1 MLEIKQLTKTY
12 NTNTIFKALNLSVAD
27 GEVLSI
33 VGPSGIGKTTLIK
46 ILAGLETADA
56 GEVRLN
62 GEQLAIDGT
71 RADAKVGLIFQDFN
85 LFPNYT
91 VIENIM
97 LAPINVSRLSRDAA
111 KAKATALLATLG
123 MTDKADLYPYQLSG
137 GQKQRVAIAR
147 ALAMDPKIL
156 AYDEPT
162 SGLDEASTKQVAEV
176 VKTLKAQGVTQL
188 IITHDQPFAEM
199 VSDRV
204 FVFATEVSRWW

>member
-46 ILAGLETADA
+46 ILAGLETADD

-62 GEQLAIDGT
+62 DEQLAIDGT

-204 FVFATEVSRWW
+204 FDFATEVSR

>member
-62 GEQLAIDGT
+62 GEPLAIDGT

-97 LAPINVSRLSRDAA
+97 LAPINASRLSRDAA
-111 KAKATALLATLG
+111 KAKATTLLATLG

-204 FVFATEVSRWW
+204 FDFATEVSR

>member
-111 KAKATALLATLG
+111 KAKATALLTTLG
-123 MTDKADLYPYQLSG
+123 MADKAVLYPYQLSG

-204 FVFATEVSRWW
+204 FDFATEVSR

>member
-12 NTNTIFKALNLSVAD
+12 TTNTIFKALDLSVAD

-62 GEQLAIDGT
+62 GEQLDIDGT

-111 KAKATALLATLG
+111 KAKATALLTTLG
-123 MTDKADLYPYQLSG
+123 MADKAALYPYQLSG

-162 SGLDEASTKQVAEV
+162 SGLDEALTKQVAEV

-204 FVFATEVSRWW
+204 FDFATEVSR

>member
-62 GEQLAIDGT
+62 DEQLAIDGT

-97 LAPINVSRLSRDAA
+97 LATINVSRLSRDAA

-204 FVFATEVSRWW
+204 FDFATEVSR

>member
-12 NTNTIFKALNLSVAD
+12 DTNTIFKALNLSVAD

-111 KAKATALLATLG
+111 KAKAIALLATLG

-204 FVFATEVSRWW
+204 FDFATEVSR

>member
-62 GEQLAIDGT
+62 DEQLAIDGT

-123 MTDKADLYPYQLSG
+123 MTDKAD
-137 GQKQRVAIAR
+137 
-147 ALAMDPKIL
+147 
-156 AYDEPT
+156 
-162 SGLDEASTKQVAEV
+162 
-176 VKTLKAQGVTQL
+176 
-188 IITHDQPFAEM
+188 
-199 VSDRV
+199 
-204 FVFATEVSRWW
+204 

>member
-46 ILAGLETADA
+46 ILAGLETADD

-62 GEQLAIDGT
+62 DEQLAIDGT

-176 VKTLKAQGVTQL
+176 VKTLKAQSVTQL

-204 FVFATEVSRWW
+204 FDFATEVSR

>member
-204 FVFATEVSRWW
+204 FDFATEVSR

>member
-62 GEQLAIDGT
+62 DEQLAIDGT

-137 GQKQRVAIAR
+137 GHKQRVAIAR

-162 SGLDEASTKQVAEV
+162 SGLDEVSTKQVAEV

-204 FVFATEVSRWW
+204 FDFATEVSR

>member
-147 ALAMDPKIL
+147 TLAMDPKIL

-204 FVFATEVSRWW
+204 FDFATEVSR

>member
-62 GEQLAIDGT
+62 DEQLAIDGT
-71 RADAKVGLIFQDFN
+71 RADAEVGLIFQDFN

-204 FVFATEVSRWW
+204 FDFATEVSR

>member
-62 GEQLAIDGT
+62 DEQLAIDGT

-147 ALAMDPKIL
+147 ALTMDPKIL

-204 FVFATEVSRWW
+204 FDFATEVSR

>member
-62 GEQLAIDGT
+62 DEQLAIDGT

-162 SGLDEASTKQVAEV
+162 SGLDEASTKQVVEV

-204 FVFATEVSRWW
+204 FDFATEVSR

>member
-62 GEQLAIDGT
+62 DEQLAIDGT

-176 VKTLKAQGVTQL
+176 VKTLKAQVVTQL

-204 FVFATEVSRWW
+204 FDFATEVSR

>member
-162 SGLDEASTKQVAEV
+162 SGLDETSTKQVAEV

-188 IITHDQPFAEM
+188 IITHDHPFAEM

-204 FVFATEVSRWW
+204 FDFATEVSR

>member
-147 ALAMDPKIL
+147 ALIHERSIL
-156 AYDEPT
+156 LVDEGTSALDAQNADLVEKSLLANPNLTLILISHHLSDKRKAQFDCVYELMPT
-162 SGLDEASTKQVAEV
+162 S
-176 VKTLKAQGVTQL
+176 
-188 IITHDQPFAEM
+188 
-199 VSDRV
+199 
-204 FVFATEVSRWW
+204 SRA

>member
-12 NTNTIFKALNLSVAD
+12 TTNRIFKALDLTVAD

-46 ILAGLETADA
+46 ILAGLETADT
-56 GEVRLN
+56 GDVTLN
-62 GEQLAIDGT
+62 GEKLAIDGT
-71 RADAKVGLIFQDFN
+71 RSDAKVGLIFQDFN
-85 LFPNYT
+85 LFPNYK
-91 VIENIM
+91 VLDNIM
-97 LAPINVSRLSRDAA
+97 LAPINVNKVAPDVA
-111 KAKATALLATLG
+111 KAKATELLETLG
-123 MTDKADLYPYQLSG
+123 MADKGDLYPYQLSG

-147 ALAMDPKIL
+147 ALAMDPQIL

-176 VKTLKAQGVTQL
+176 VKTLKAQGVTQM

-204 FVFATEVSRWW
+204 FDFATEVKR

>member
-62 GEQLAIDGT
+62 DEQLAIDGT

-111 KAKATALLATLG
+111 KAKATALLTTLG

-204 FVFATEVSRWW
+204 FDFATEVTR

>member
-12 NTNTIFKALNLSVAD
+12 DTNTIFKALNLSVAD

-204 FVFATEVSRWW
+204 FDFATEVSR

>member
-27 GEVLSI
+27 GEVLGI

-204 FVFATEVSRWW
+204 FDFATEVSR

>member
-71 RADAKVGLIFQDFN
+71 CADAKVGLIFQDFN

-204 FVFATEVSRWW
+204 FDFATEVSR